1 MAHLLL
7 EFSLPLLNNGDCNSK
22 NLIYIILCLKCNIFY
37 VGETN
42 RTLKE
47 RFYDHLRKIKKFVPF
62 KAKYYTEVSFHF
74 NLKYHHIDDIKLC
87 IFKTNLEDSILRK
100 SAEDDLVNFLNIY
113 KKRCINLKRSNNIKK
128 LTFC

>member
-1 MAHLLL
+1 M
-7 EFSLPLLNNGDCNSK
+7 
-22 NLIYIILCLKCNIFY
+22 IILQIELNFRYILNQQIVSVIY
-37 VGETN
+37 
-42 RTLKE
+42 
-47 RFYDHLRKIKKFVPF
+47 
-62 KAKYYTEVSFHF
+62 YYTEVSYHF

-87 IFKTNLEDSILRK
+87 IFKTDLEDSILRK